1 MICQTSV
8 DNTLRYPQPNQ
19 DQLMNERYDFGR
31 NWSELAAR
39 FEERHLQ
46 QACSD
51 LARLV
56 GDLKGCSFL
65 DVGCGSGLHSAAAL
79 KLGASRVFALDYD
92 PDCVATVPR
101 QNLPDILS

>member
-1 MICQTSV
+1 
-8 DNTLRYPQPNQ
+8 
-19 DQLMNERYDFGR
+19 MNERYDFGR